1 MASRLQWPRVRPHLH
16 PFSQKHKIFTASNSS
31 RVVVGCV
38 CVCFNVCVC
47 FVSFQATKGIEKGTG
62 NCIRGKIE
70 QVGAE
75 QKLLGQTDRQETEPM
90 RAR

>member
-1 MASRLQWPRVRPHLH
+1 MAQAEAPPI
-16 PFSQKHKIFTASNSS
+16 PFLKKAQNIHSLKLLMVFFFFMCA
-31 RVVVGCV
+31 CV
-38 CVCFNVCVC
+38 L

-70 QVGAE
+70 QLGAE
-75 QKLLGQTDRQETEPM
+75 QKLLGQMDRWEREPM